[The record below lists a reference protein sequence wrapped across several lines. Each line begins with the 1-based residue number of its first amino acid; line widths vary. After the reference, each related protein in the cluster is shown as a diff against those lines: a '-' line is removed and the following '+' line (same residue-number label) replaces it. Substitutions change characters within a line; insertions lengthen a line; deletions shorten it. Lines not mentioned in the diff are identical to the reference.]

1 MLFRSRKM
9 KNDIVDVIVDWI
21 ECHIEEGPD
30 IEAVAA
36 KSGYSKWHLQRAFK
50 AQKGITL
57 ATFIR
62 GRRLEQAA
70 QCLVSSSK
78 TIMAISMDLG
88 FSSQQCFQRVFKKHF
103 HITPRDYRIRH
114 RQFH

>member
-1 MLFRSRKM
+1 M
-9 KNDIVDVIVDWI
+9 KNEIVDVIVDWI
-21 ECHIEEGPD
+21 ECHIEEGLN

-70 QCLVSSSK
+70 QSLVNSTKS
-78 TIMAISMDLG
+78 IMAISTELG

-114 RQFH
+114 RQYH